1 MSQRPSPSRT
11 ATRSHLAALPLIG
24 LLLAV
29 GGCSDSPEALV
40 GGGNGGGAGDRPMS
54 RGNAVVPV
62 VTTIPERRA
71 FGVQLEAVG
80 TALANES
87 VEITSKI
94 TNTITAIR
102 FAEGQRV
109 VRGAVLVELDR
120 ATAAAELAEAE
131 ANLAESRNQF
141 NRGRD
146 LSVTQALS
154 RAQLDQLETAV
165 KTGEARVAAA
175 RARVSDTVIR
185 APFAGR
191 TGFRRVSVGG
201 LVNSGAVITTLDDTS
216 VIKLEFTVPQAF
228 LGELVPGL
236 MVQATVEGLP
246 NRVFTGKVATIG
258 SRIDTVTRSIAVR
271 AELPNSDGLLRPGMF
286 MSVNVKGREA
296 PTLMLPEEALVPEQG
311 KTFVYVVADGRASRR
326 EVRTGGRLPGSVA
339 VLAGLEDGERVIL
352 EGTQRV
358 RDGALVAEAAPERDG
373 DGATSG
379 GATPGSAATTAGP
392 AGEAA
397 PGGMRKAAP

>member
-1 MSQRPSPSRT
+1 MSQRPP
-11 ATRSHLAALPLIG
+11 LPRIAMLSLLG
-24 LLLAV
+24 ALLATA
-29 GGCSDSPEALV
+29 GCSESPEALV
-40 GGGNGGGAGDRPMS
+40 GGGAGDRPMS

-62 VTTIPERRA
+62 VSVVPERRP

-87 VEITSKI
+87 VEITSKV

-102 FAEGQRV
+102 FEEGQRV
-109 VRGAVLVELDR
+109 RRGAVLVELDR
-120 ATAAAELAEAE
+120 ATVAAELAEAE

-175 RARVSDTVIR
+175 RARSNDTVIR
-185 APFAGR
+185 APFDGR
-191 TGFRRVSVGG
+191 TGFRRVSLGG

-216 VIKLEFTVPQAF
+216 VIKLEFTVPQGF
-228 LGELVPGL
+228 LGELVRGL
-236 MVQATVEGLP
+236 PVQATVEGLP
-246 NRVFTGKVATIG
+246 NRVFEGKVATIG

-271 AELPNSDGLLRPGMF
+271 AELPNADGVLRPGMF
-286 MSVNVKGREA
+286 MSVNVKGRET

-311 KTFVYVVADGRASRR
+311 KTYVYVVADGRATRR
-326 EVRTGGRLPGSVA
+326 EVRTGGRVPGSVA
-339 VLAGLEDGERVIL
+339 VLAGLKDGERVIL

-358 RDGALVAEAAPERDG
+358 RDGALVAEAEPERDE
-373 DGATSG
+373 ATAPAATAAAPAG
-379 GATPGSAATTAGP
+379 GA
-392 AGEAA
+392 
-397 PGGMRKAAP
+397 RKANP

>member
-1 MSQRPSPSRT
+1 MSQRPPLPRIAILSL
-11 ATRSHLAALPLIG
+11 LAALLV
-24 LLLAV
+24 V
-29 GGCSDSPEALV
+29 GGCSESPEALV
-40 GGGNGGGAGDRPMS
+40 GGGGGAGDRPMS

-62 VTTIPERRA
+62 VTTVPERRA

-87 VEITSKI
+87 VEITSKV

-102 FAEGQRV
+102 FEEGQRV
-109 VRGAVLVELDR
+109 RRGAVLVELDR
-120 ATAAAELAEAE
+120 ATVAAELAEAE

-175 RARVSDTVIR
+175 RARSNDTVIR
-185 APFAGR
+185 APFDGR
-191 TGFRRVSVGG
+191 TGFRRVSLGG

-216 VIKLEFTVPQAF
+216 VIKLEFTVPQTF
-228 LGELVPGL
+228 LGELVRGL
-236 MVQATVEGLP
+236 PVQATVEGLP
-246 NRVFTGKVATIG
+246 NRVFEGKVATIG

-271 AELPNSDGLLRPGMF
+271 AELPNADGVLRPGMF
-286 MSVNVKGREA
+286 MSVNVKGRET

-311 KTFVYVVADGRASRR
+311 KTYVYVVADGRAERR
-326 EVRTGGRLPGSVA
+326 EVRTGGRVPGSVA
-339 VLAGLEDGERVIL
+339 VLAGLKDGERVIV

-373 DGATSG
+373 TTAPAAAAATSPASADMGAAG
-379 GATPGSAATTAGP
+379 GAGARQASP
-392 AGEAA
+392 
-397 PGGMRKAAP
+397 

>member
-1 MSQRPSPSRT
+1 MSQRPT
-11 ATRSHLAALPLIG
+11 LPRIAMLSLLG
-24 LLLAV
+24 ALLAT

-40 GGGNGGGAGDRPMS
+40 GGGGGAGDRPMS

-62 VTTIPERRA
+62 VSVVPERRP

-87 VEITSKI
+87 VEITSKV

-102 FAEGQRV
+102 FEEGQRV
-109 VRGAVLVELDR
+109 RRGAVLVELDR

-175 RARVSDTVIR
+175 RARANDTVIR
-185 APFAGR
+185 APFDGR
-191 TGFRRVSVGG
+191 TGFRRVSLGG

-216 VIKLEFTVPQAF
+216 VIKLEFTVPQGF
-228 LGELVPGL
+228 LGELVRGL
-236 MVQATVEGLP
+236 PVQATVEGLP
-246 NRVFTGKVATIG
+246 NRVFEGKVATIG

-271 AELPNSDGLLRPGMF
+271 AELPNADGVLRPGMF

-311 KTFVYVVADGRASRR
+311 KTYVYVVADGRATRR
-326 EVRTGGRLPGSVA
+326 EVRTGGRVPGSVA
-339 VLAGLEDGERVIL
+339 VLAGLKDGERVIL

-358 RDGALVAEAAPERDG
+358 RDGALVAEAAPERDAATPPAA
-373 DGATSG
+373 GAAAAGTAPAATATDTGMAG
-379 GATPGSAATTAGP
+379 GA
-392 AGEAA
+392 
-397 PGGMRKAAP
+397 RKAAP